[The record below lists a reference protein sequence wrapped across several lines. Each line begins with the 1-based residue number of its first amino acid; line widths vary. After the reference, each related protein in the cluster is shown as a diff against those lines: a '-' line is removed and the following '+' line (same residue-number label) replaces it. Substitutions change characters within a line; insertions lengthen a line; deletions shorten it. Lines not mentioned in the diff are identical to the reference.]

1 MNLMKTSE
9 KISQIAEALMN
20 AQGRMEGVVRDS
32 QNPFHKN
39 RYASLEAVID
49 TVKPV
54 LQAQDLCFVQFPG
67 AIENGCITVTTR
79 IMHIS
84 GEWIESDA
92 QIPLTKMDAQS
103 AGSAITYLCR
113 YSLMAALGVPPIDD
127 DANFA
132 DYGNSEPVKK
142 VTPAPAPAPAK
153 KEVAPE
159 TDEVARNFYRVAAKT
174 AIDLQ
179 KTTADLKDWWK
190 SETDNRRKHGI
201 VPGDPVYADIKEHFD
216 TVGIK
221 LKAEEGKK

>member
-9 KISQIAEALMN
+9 KVSQIAEALMN

-32 QNPFHKN
+32 ENPFHKN
-39 RYASLEAVID
+39 KYASLEAVIA

-54 LQAQDLCFVQFPG
+54 LQAYDLCFVQFPG
-67 AIENGCITVTTR
+67 RVENDCVTVTTR

-92 QIPLTKMDAQS
+92 QIPLAKKDAQG

-113 YSLMAALGVPPIDD
+113 YSLMAALGVPPVDD
-127 DANFA
+127 DGESAA
-132 DYGNSEPVKK
+132 LRTHEPVRK
-142 VTPAPAPAPAK
+142 
-153 KEVAPE
+153 VAPE
-159 TDEVARNFYRVAAKT
+159 PIPRDEPSSDEVAKNFYRVAAKT

-190 SETDNRRKHGI
+190 SETENRRKNGI
-201 VPGDPVYADIKEHFD
+201 NPGDPIYADIKAHFD
-216 TVGIK
+216 ATGLK
-221 LKAEEGKK
+221 LKAQEEAK

>member
-1 MNLMKTSE
+1 
-9 KISQIAEALMN
+9 MN

-54 LQAQDLCFVQFPG
+54 LQAHDLCFVQFPG
-67 AIENGCITVTTR
+67 AIENNCITVTTR

-84 GEWIESDA
+84 GEWMESDA
-92 QIPLTKMDAQS
+92 QIPLNKMDAQS

-127 DANFA
+127 DANLA

-142 VTPAPAPAPAK
+142 AAPEPTPAKQEPSSDDVAK
-153 KEVAPE
+153 
-159 TDEVARNFYRVAAKT
+159 NFYRVAAKT

-179 KTTADLKDWWK
+179 HTTADLKEWWK
-190 SETDNRRKHGI
+190 SETENRRKNGVI
-201 VPGDPVYADIKEHFD
+201 PGDPIYADIKAHFD
-216 TVGIK
+216 ATGIK
-221 LKAEEGKK
+221 LKAKEEAK

>member
-1 MNLMKTSE
+1 MKTSE
-9 KISQIAEALMN
+9 KVSQIAEALMN

-39 RYASLEAVID
+39 RYASLEAVIA

-54 LQAQDLCFVQFPG
+54 LQAEDLCFVQFPG

-79 IMHIS
+79 IMHIT

-92 QIPLTKMDAQS
+92 QIPLAKMDAQS

-127 DANFA
+127 DAELA
-132 DYGNSEPVKK
+132 DHGERVPVAK
-142 VTPAPAPAPAK
+142 PAPKPIQQPIHVKAK
-153 KEVAPE
+153 EEPESDDVAK
-159 TDEVARNFYRVAAKT
+159 NFYRVAAKA

-179 KTTADLKDWWK
+179 HTTADLKDWWK
-190 SETDNRRKHGI
+190 SETDNRRKHGL
-201 VPGDPVYADIKEHFD
+201 VPGNEIYADIKAHFD
-216 TVGIK
+216 ATGIK
-221 LKAEEGKK
+221 LKAKEERK

>member
-1 MNLMKTSE
+1 
-9 KISQIAEALMN
+9 MN

-54 LQAQDLCFVQFPG
+54 LQAHDLCFVQFPG
-67 AIENGCITVTTR
+67 AIENNCITVTTR

-84 GEWIESDA
+84 GEWMESDA
-92 QIPLTKMDAQS
+92 QIPLNKMDAQS

-127 DANFA
+127 DANLA

-142 VTPAPAPAPAK
+142 VAPAPAPAK
-153 KEVAPE
+153 QEPSSDDVAK
-159 TDEVARNFYRVAAKT
+159 NFYRVAAKT

-179 KTTADLKDWWK
+179 QTTADLKEWWK
-190 SETDNRRKHGI
+190 SETENRRKNGVI
-201 VPGDPVYADIKEHFD
+201 PGDPIYADIKAHFD
-216 TVGIK
+216 ATGIK
-221 LKAEEGKK
+221 LKAKEEAK

>member
-9 KISQIAEALMN
+9 KVSQIAEALMN

-32 QNPFHKN
+32 ENPFHKN
-39 RYASLEAVID
+39 KYASLEAVIA

-67 AIENGCITVTTR
+67 KVENDCITVTTR

-92 QIPLTKMDAQS
+92 QIPLAKKDAQG

-113 YSLMAALGVPPIDD
+113 YSLMAALGVPPVDD
-127 DANFA
+127 DGESAVLRTHDPIA
-132 DYGNSEPVKK
+132 KK
-142 VTPAPAPAPAK
+142 PAPAPAK
-153 KEVAPE
+153 QEPSS
-159 TDEVARNFYRVAAKT
+159 DEVAKNFYRVAAKT

-179 KTTADLKDWWK
+179 ETTADLKDWWK
-190 SETDNRRKHGI
+190 SETENRRKNGI
-201 VPGDPVYADIKEHFD
+201 TPGDPIYADIKAHFD
-216 TVGIK
+216 ATGFK
-221 LKAEEGKK
+221 LKAKEEAK

>member
-9 KISQIAEALMN
+9 TISQIAEALLN

-32 QNPFHKN
+32 ENPFHKN
-39 RYASLEAVID
+39 KYASLEAVIA

-54 LQAQDLCFVQFPG
+54 LQAHDLCFVQFPG
-67 AIENGCITVTTR
+67 RVENDCITVTTR

-92 QIPLTKMDAQS
+92 QIPLAKKDAQG

-113 YSLMAALGVPPIDD
+113 YSLMAALGVPPVDD
-127 DANFA
+127 DGESAVLRTH
-132 DYGNSEPVKK
+132 EPVKK
-142 VTPAPAPAPAK
+142 AAPAPAPAK
-153 KEVAPE
+153 KEDAPE
-159 TDEVARNFYRVAAKT
+159 ADDVSRNFYRVAAKT

-179 KTTADLKDWWK
+179 KSTADLKDWWK

-201 VPGDPVYADIKEHFD
+201 VPGDPVYTDIKAHFD
-216 TVGIK
+216 ETGIK
-221 LKAEEGKK
+221 LASKEKGQSK